1 MEQIHSTTEQIVL
14 SLKTVC
20 HLTGLS
26 KSTVYRLERQGSFPK
41 RIKLSERRVA
51 WLALDIYDF
60 ITERVEAS
68 HNV

>member
-1 MEQIHSTTEQIVL
+1 MSQIPSESDRL
-14 SLKTVC
+14 LLDLKNVC

>member
-1 MEQIHSTTEQIVL
+1 MKDLPTVREHLVL
-14 SLKTVC
+14 DLKNVC

-26 KSTVYRLERQGSFPK
+26 KSTIYRLERQGSFPK